1 MIAKKRISPF
11 TLETVLTAH
20 LRHTNASFSQKT
32 STTYATPH
40 KLLKEFLGG
49 EMIFANITTQDIE
62 EFFVHLKTE
71 KIPDFPT
78 RADGVKTRSRKPQT
92 LNNYR
97 SALSATWNWAIGRG
111 YCEENVVVKMA
122 KAKAP
127 RIPIKPLTDIECAN
141 LIRAISN
148 NGNRPGRH
156 ASGRPKSYWRGM
168 AERDKAIISVL
179 LECGLRASELCHLRI
194 ENVEFIKSGG
204 NIHVI
209 EGKGNKSR
217 IVPFGRSC
225 SSVLSNWLMH
235 RSEAEPKDYLFSLQ
249 RHDNTPLTA
258 DGLYRMV
265 KRLGKKIGLNISPHD
280 LRTTAAC
287 MMVKNG
293 MTAFHLQRVM
303 GHSSILTTQRY
314 VAAAEVD
321 LNEAMKRASPLDN
334 IRL

>member
-20 LRHTNASFSQKT
+20 LRHTNASFSPKT

-40 KLLKEFLGG
+40 KLLKGFLGG
-49 EMIFANITTQDIE
+49 EVLFASITTQHIE
-62 EFFVHLKTE
+62 DFFIHLKTE
-71 KIPDFPT
+71 KVPDFPGNVNG
-78 RADGVKTRSRKPQT
+78 AKTRLRKPQT

-97 SALSATWNWAIGRG
+97 SALSATWNWAMGRG
-111 YCEENVVVKMA
+111 YCEENVVAQMA

-127 RIPIKPLTDIECAN
+127 RIPIKPLTAVECAN
-141 LIRAISN
+141 LMRAIPN
-148 NGNRPGRH
+148 TKQPG
-156 ASGRPKSYWRGM
+156 AKGISGQGYWRGM

-179 LECGLRASELCHLRI
+179 LECGLRASELCHLHI
-194 ENVEFIKSGG
+194 EDIEFIKSGG
-204 NIHVI
+204 NIRVV
-209 EGKGNKSR
+209 EGKGGKTR

-225 SSVLSNWLMH
+225 SSVLNNWLMH
-235 RSEAEPKDYLFSLQ
+235 RNEAEPKDFLFSLQ

-258 DGLYRMV
+258 DALYRMV

-321 LNEAMKRASPLDN
+321 LNEAMKKASPLDN
-334 IRL
+334 IRF